1 MSYESEERLMVQG
14 IENDMRRREPHGE
27 IPPTHDEL
35 VKIKQDKERNKWQ
48 KELANDAFNHF
59 KGQEI
64 LNEMRIKDYIEQ
76 WKPRGMI

>member
-1 MSYESEERLMVQG
+1 MTQKPTPEDMERQNLLAK
-14 IENDMRRREPHGE
+14 IN
-27 IPPTHDEL
+27 EL
-35 VKIKQDKERNKWQ
+35 EQILNNERTVGRQKCQ

-76 WKPRGMI
+76 WKPRGE